1 MLWAS
6 QVAPGNENALRLR
19 LNGAKGGREWDQKV
33 PDRLWFTPFGE
44 PRRLITRGSAAAGE
58 SAGRLTR
65 IPAGH
70 PEGYLEAFAN
80 IYAEAAAAIRATR
93 TGQAIAAEVQ
103 FPSVAD
109 GLEGLRFI

>member
-19 LNGAKGGREWDQKV
+19 LYGAEGGLEWDQEV
-33 PDRLWFTPFGE
+33 PDRLWFTPFGQ

-70 PEGYLEAFAN
+70 PVGYLEAFAN
-80 IYAEAAAAIRATR
+80 IYAERSEER
-93 TGQAIAAEVQ
+93 RGGQECVSTCSSRWS
-103 FPSVAD
+103 PY
-109 GLEGLRFI
+109 LKKKNRNY